1 MKDYQHD
8 FLQFAIETGALC
20 FGEFVLKSGRTSP
33 YFFNTGL
40 FNDGAS
46 VTRLGRFYA
55 DLLADRIEGDFML
68 YGPAYKGI
76 PLATAAAIA
85 LATEHDK
92 NVPFA
97 FNRKEAKDHGEGGN
111 VVGAALEN
119 DVVIIDDV
127 ITAGL
132 SVKQSI
138 DIIEAAAARPVAVAI
153 TLDRQEKVDQQ
164 SESAVT
170 LVSRRYGLAVHAVA
184 SVEHLVTFLRDSA
197 VYTEEVRAIEAY
209 RDKYGSKA

>member
-1 MKDYQHD
+1 MKAYQRE
-8 FLQFAIETGALC
+8 FLEFAIETGALC

-40 FNDGAS
+40 FNEGAS
-46 VTRLGRFYA
+46 VARLGRFYA
-55 DLLADRIEGDFML
+55 ALLADSIQGDYML

-85 LATEHDK
+85 LATEHNK
-92 NVPFA
+92 SVPFA

-111 VVGAALEN
+111 VVGAALKN

-138 DIIEAAAARPVAVAI
+138 DIIQAAGARPTAVAI
-153 TLDRQEKVDQQ
+153 TLDRQERVD
-164 SESAVT
+164 EHGISAVM
-170 LVSRRYGLAVHAVA
+170 LVSRRYGLPVHAVA
-184 SVEHLVTFLRDSA
+184 SVEHLVTFLRESA
-197 VYTEEVRAIEAY
+197 VYTEEIKAIEAY
-209 RDKYGSKA
+209 REQYGAPA